1 MKEKK
6 NLRRNQ
12 EDLQP
17 VKKKNEDYNKILNQL
32 LKNNNNYVISIN
44 QLNELSPSDLF
55 QLIEEI
61 SQFVIL
67 NPEKNVK
74 IQTEKK

>member
-6 NLRRNQ
+6 KLRKSQ
-12 EDLQP
+12 EVLQP
-17 VKKKNEDYNKILNQL
+17 VKKKNENYNKLLNQL
-32 LKNNNNYVISIN
+32 LKNNNNYVISIS
-44 QLNELSPSDLF
+44 QLNELPPPDLF

-67 NPEKNVK
+67 NPEKNVTK
-74 IQTEKK
+74 IKKPL